1 MSKISKKVITISNSE
16 SFLKKIKNLFTTSNE
31 SKVQIDDNQNTKT
44 KEEIKENLNNFV
56 SLLQDELSGDLDCLN
71 SLENYQSSA
80 TKNILFK
87 VDKSKF
93 NYPTAK
99 STTLQVKSNLPIIK
113 NIQYSQEKKQSSDNI
128 QIENFCTSKDIYGSY
143 TIDYTLAQ
151 VKLLVDFSV
160 ILYNTIN
167 TDIEVCP
174 EDISNLDIYAL
185 EETSFIDEPFDFCYI
200 GDCVG
205 LTPYDFGVEINTL
218 QQKVSPIYEFD
229 DYYLYLVGVRISI
242 NFLPPITINTDDT
255 QTLAAINE
263 QLGEPPTNNVFTR
276 GQLASITYLNLSN
289 NTNLDFDIFQYLFN
303 LVELDISSTTSDSVK
318 LSKLSVL
325 NRLEVL
331 IAKNNNIEDYTPF
344 ANLTN
349 LRELYLDNNLTSTF
363 TKTFAALV
371 AYDITPLTNLINL
384 RVLSLVNNNIS
395 IIPPQISKLTNLTM
409 LILNNNNI
417 ADLSNLY
424 GLENLSI
431 EAENQSIDYGDLNPD
446 VDDITMFI
454 LDLSFLKDVDFT
466 TPNIFEISN
475 GGIYVDDESSAEPT
489 IVWENITEPTL
500 ASFTFANISKNFT
513 GTVTVNLAVVN
524 TSV

>member
-16 SFLKKIKNLFTTSNE
+16 SFLKKIKNLFTASNE
-31 SKVQIDDNQNTKT
+31 SKVQVDDNQNTKT

-99 STTLQVKSNLPIIK
+99 STTLQAKSNLPIIK

-363 TKTFAALV
+363 TK
-371 AYDITPLTNLINL
+371 PLL
-384 RVLSLVNNNIS
+384 
-395 IIPPQISKLTNLTM
+395 P
-409 LILNNNNI
+409 
-417 ADLSNLY
+417 
-424 GLENLSI
+424 
-431 EAENQSIDYGDLNPD
+431 
-446 VDDITMFI
+446 
-454 LDLSFLKDVDFT
+454 
-466 TPNIFEISN
+466 
-475 GGIYVDDESSAEPT
+475 
-489 IVWENITEPTL
+489 
-500 ASFTFANISKNFT
+500 
-513 GTVTVNLAVVN
+513 
-524 TSV
+524 